1 MFLGSINDGKTN
13 KRPIGHIAHMSNNN
27 HDEIRFIESYN
38 IPNRIHIDNTV
49 NQHGH
54 ILINFFNE
62 ANFCVLNSRFPDDN
76 FTCILRKSEYVLDYI
91 RVPID
96 VFKMI
101 TKFNVATCIPL

>member
-1 MFLGSINDGKTN
+1 MGTYYFNFL
-13 KRPIGHIAHMSNNN
+13 
-27 HDEIRFIESYN
+27 
-38 IPNRIHIDNTV
+38 
-49 NQHGH
+49 
-54 ILINFFNE
+54 NE